1 MIFKFIK
8 ELYKYIN
15 IDYVSNIFI
24 FSLYLFYKY
33 NKINN
38 SIYIY
43 STILCIILFLPFIL
57 YINIVNLDKNTEIL
71 IFFDLFIIVIS
82 FTLWIIS
89 IYYKKTLFRNLFII
103 IIIIV
108 NIHLL
113 YIVNSSKIHSSLKN
127 LSIFGISYLLFHHIF
142 IDFIYL
148 PYLK

>member
-89 IYYKKTLFRNLFII
+89 IYYKKTLFINLFII